1 MKTLVI
7 ALSFLISGS
16 AFACPQIS
24 GNYTCQTQDGP
35 QITVI
40 QQSTAVDGDIFDI
53 DGYQFKADGVAYPE
67 NSEEF
72 TGTIATA
79 CTANAVDITI
89 IGDVIENGT
98 KIGSTNLTQSMYME
112 NGSLIQDLNG
122 VFEYEGQAIPI
133 AEKILCTPN

>member
-1 MKTLVI
+1 MKTLAI
-7 ALSFLISGS
+7 TISFLISAS

-40 QQSTAVDGDIFDI
+40 QQSTAADGDIFDI
-53 DGYQFKADGVAYPE
+53 DGYQFKADGVSYPE

-72 TGTIATA
+72 IGTIATA
-79 CTANAVDITI
+79 CNPTTVNITI
-89 IGDVIENGT
+89 IGDVIENGS

-112 NGSLIQDLNG
+112 NGSLVQDLNG
-122 VFEYEGQAIPI
+122 VFDYQGQAIPI